1 MSTKR
6 KRKRKQ
12 IKRTQVEIQPTTYQ
26 PSKAELEA
34 DISIPVTPTQLARS
48 VLRDVDLTHPK

>member
-1 MSTKR
+1 MPKKR
-6 KRKRKQ
+6 KRKR

-34 DISIPVTPTQLARS
+34 DISLPCTPTQLARS
-48 VLRDVDLTHPK
+48 VLRDVNLTHPK